1 MLQAVNRTNAPRS
14 LSVNASD
21 CFVLRICV
29 YDNFVS
35 VDKLLAKV
43 LRKSFETCLSV
54 TVYRAV
60 LLVYLVAVFHLLN

>member
-43 LRKSFETCLSV
+43 LRKFETCLSV
-54 TVYRAV
+54 AVYRAV